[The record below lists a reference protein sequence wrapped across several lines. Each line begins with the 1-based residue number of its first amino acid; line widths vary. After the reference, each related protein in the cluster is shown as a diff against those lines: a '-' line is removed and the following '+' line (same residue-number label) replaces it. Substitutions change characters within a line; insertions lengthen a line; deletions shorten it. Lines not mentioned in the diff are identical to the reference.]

1 MLEKYKLVLCLYIAT
16 QLKIF
21 SVIRRCPTWWCFCL
35 ILNIIWIRN
44 AFHDVVGVEF
54 ISIYMYMYISI
65 NLRVFCLGARIMY
78 ELDPTPEVQK
88 KSLEIATSL
97 SESYT
102 GITRLVIKHFL
113 SYLKYFYKISP
124 FLDKRNLVLQLKF
137 YWISIWNCRTVLRY
151 WRRFVGEILDLV
163 CQWLRTT
170 RQSVTDCSLCVPP
183 SSSRQIVIRIRS
195 LPTAHSRLVLLRLSH
210 CEQARCHVIETVSIC
225 LWLHYLWNSGSP

>member
-54 ISIYMYMYISI
+54 ISIYMYMYKSI

-124 FLDKRNLVLQLKF
+124 FLDKETWF
-137 YWISIWNCRTVLRY
+137 YNWNSIGFPFEIAELYWGTGGDLSGRFWI
-151 WRRFVGEILDLV
+151 
-163 CQWLRTT
+163 
-170 RQSVTDCSLCVPP
+170 LCV
-183 SSSRQIVIRIRS
+183 
-195 LPTAHSRLVLLRLSH
+195 
-210 CEQARCHVIETVSIC
+210 
-225 LWLHYLWNSGSP
+225 SGSGLPDKVSQTVPFVSLLHHPGK

>member
-54 ISIYMYMYISI
+54 ISIYMYMYKSI

-170 RQSVTDCSLCVPP
+170 RQSVTDCFLCVPP
-183 SSSRQIVIRIRS
+183 SSSRQIVRS